1 MTLFALLLGLIFGS
15 FLNVLIVRIPKD
27 ESIITPASHCP
38 VCKTPIKWYQNVPV
52 FSYLYL
58 RGRCAACDAKI
69 SPAYLIVEI
78 CSGLIFALVF
88 LKSPNIFYA
97 LWVSLS
103 FSLLL
108 ALSVIDIRYKEV
120 PDSINLSAF
129 FAACGASLFY
139 APMPTFIN
147 FINLLEYSKSAFLL
161 AGFFVMLRFI
171 LSFALKKESL
181 GEADI
186 IVAATLGALL
196 GSLNGF
202 LAIFVG
208 ALISLVPAIIYRK
221 KGVSEVA
228 FVPFLAAGGF
238 LVFMF
243 KEQLWF
249 MG

>member
-1 MTLFALLLGLIFGS
+1 MMLFAMLLGLIFGS
-15 FLNVLIVRIPKD
+15 FLNVLIVRVPKG

-38 VCKTPIKWYQNVPV
+38 VCNNPIKWYQNIPV

-58 RGRCAACDAKI
+58 KGKCAVCETKI
-69 SPAYLIVEI
+69 SPVYIAVELICGVM
-78 CSGLIFALVF
+78 FALIF

-97 LWVSLS
+97 LWVCVS

-129 FAACGASLFY
+129 FAALGAALFY
-139 APMPTFIN
+139 APMPTFVN
-147 FINLLEYSKSAFLL
+147 FINLLEYGKSAFLL

-171 LSFALKKESL
+171 LSYALKKESL

-202 LAIFVG
+202 LAIFLG
-208 ALISLVPAIIYRK
+208 ALISLIPAFIYRK
-221 KGVSEVA
+221 QGIIEVA
-228 FVPFLAAGGF
+228 FVPYLALGGF